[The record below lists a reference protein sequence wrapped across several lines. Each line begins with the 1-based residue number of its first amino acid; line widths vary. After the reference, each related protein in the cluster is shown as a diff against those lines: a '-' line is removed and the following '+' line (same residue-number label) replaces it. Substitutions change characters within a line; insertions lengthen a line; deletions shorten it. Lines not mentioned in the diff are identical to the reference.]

1 MSRFAE
7 DGPGAGRQAAVVV
20 SDRPN
25 RRVCFETRGY
35 TRGGATSAGGSGLSC
50 LCAPSTPATAFIDDC
65 VMITGRCVGNIGESS
80 VGDAKLDWDSISSTT
95 FLEKGESRL

>member
-25 RRVCFETRGY
+25 RRVCFETRGFA
-35 TRGGATSAGGSGLSC
+35 RGGATSAGGSGLSC
-50 LCAPSTPATAFIDDC
+50 LCAPSTPATTFIDDC
-65 VMITGRCVGNIGESS
+65 VMITGRCVECRRRE
-80 VGDAKLDWDSISSTT
+80 VGLGLYFEYDIFGK
-95 FLEKGESRL
+95 R